1 MALKMSIFLAFIA
14 HANEGRANLKNWEI
28 LNLNAVKISFHIS
41 IIMKNNFDISEG
53 FGFTFG
59 GVLLQPLIKEFK
71 SDKPSI
77 SLVAS
82 LCFGI
87 SSMFGPITGG
97 LVNKFGLRPV
107 CISGSIVA
115 AVGLALSPL
124 SINVPLLILFFGVI
138 GGIGSG
144 LISLP
149 AKIAIGYYFET
160 KRALATGISE
170 CGSGVGAII
179 FPPLATYLLNQYGW
193 KTTLLITAGLCL
205 SCIFFGALMRPLE
218 EKKEAIGVDEKVF
231 SIMS

>member
-1 MALKMSIFLAFIA
+1 
-14 HANEGRANLKNWEI
+14 
-28 LNLNAVKISFHIS
+28 
-41 IIMKNNFDISEG
+41 MKNNFDISEG

-107 CISGSIVA
+107 CISGSIIA
-115 AVGLALSPL
+115 AVGLALSTL
-124 SINVPLLILFFGVI
+124 SINVPLLMLFFGVI

-170 CGSGVGAII
+170 CGSGVGVLV
-179 FPPLATYLLNQYGW
+179 FSPLATFLLKQYDW
-193 KTTLLITAGLCL
+193 KITMLITSGLCMI
-205 SCIFFGALMRPLE
+205 CAIFGVLMRPLE
-218 EKKEAIGVDEKVF
+218 EQNDDNGLDERYF
-231 SIMS
+231 IMSGQLLTAN

>member
-1 MALKMSIFLAFIA
+1 MSIFLAFIA
-14 HANEGRANLKNWEI
+14 HANEGRANLKKLEI
-28 LNLNAVKISFHIS
+28 LDLNAVKMSFHIS

>member
-1 MALKMSIFLAFIA
+1 
-14 HANEGRANLKNWEI
+14 
-28 LNLNAVKISFHIS
+28 
-41 IIMKNNFDISEG
+41 MKNNFDISEG

-231 SIMS
+231 SNVMTSFTNHTYHLVYSRKQNHVLIGDIPC

>member
-1 MALKMSIFLAFIA
+1 MGNFGFECC
-14 HANEGRANLKNWEI
+14 H
-28 LNLNAVKISFHIS
+28 HIS
-41 IIMKNNFDISEG
+41 IIMINNFNISEG

-59 GVLLQPLIKEFK
+59 GVLLQPLIKEFN
-71 SDKPSI
+71 SDKPSV

-193 KTTLLITAGLCL
+193 ETTLLITAGLCL

-218 EKKEAIGVDEKVF
+218 EKKEAIGEYEKVF
-231 SIMS
+231 SDVMTSFTNHRLHIT